1 MNTEEQRQ
9 LLTCLYIQLTITYYL
24 ATQTRARV
32 KTLTKSSTHY
42 YLSHIVLCTTELI
55 PLSTSRSLSS
65 QVTPRLTTQRHLWS
79 SVDFGQL
86 LAPFQA
92 LVTNNNTNFAAC
104 PRATDFAQCVISL
117 HHQRDVGLQHAEM
130 PVLYGVYCVPGI

>member
-9 LLTCLYIQLTITYYL
+9 LLAVLYIQLTITYYL

-55 PLSTSRSLSS
+55 LLSTSRFSIEPSDTAS
-65 QVTPRLTTQRHLWS
+65 HHSTSPVVVCGLWS
-79 SVDFGQL
+79 VAGAVSGPGYKQ
-86 LAPFQA
+86 
-92 LVTNNNTNFAAC
+92 
-104 PRATDFAQCVISL
+104 
-117 HHQRDVGLQHAEM
+117 QR
-130 PVLYGVYCVPGI
+130 